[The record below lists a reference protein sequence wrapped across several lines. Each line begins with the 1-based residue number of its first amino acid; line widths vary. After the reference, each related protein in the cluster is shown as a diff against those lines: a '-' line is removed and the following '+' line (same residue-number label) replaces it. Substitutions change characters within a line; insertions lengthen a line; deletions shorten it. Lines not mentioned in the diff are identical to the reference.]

1 MNRRLFLGAA
11 AASVAALPRITLA
24 AEPAAGSVKI
34 VGIAGSLR
42 KGKSTYKAVELAL
55 ESAKTVS
62 PAISTDII
70 ELSGLNLDPY
80 IAVGSKSSDRP
91 DDFPSVREK
100 LVAPDVYGIL
110 MGSPVYMGI
119 VSSPLKQLFERML
132 AFRQGGFP
140 LKNKV
145 GGAIAVGGGRNTG
158 VELILQQTDHVHAF
172 PGDAPGGRWES
183 GGSLGR
189 TMQSQGDD
197 LSKDEGSLNT
207 VRGVANGWRR
217 SLCGWRPRRS
227 SCEDF
232 PQLHRGNQW
241 ASVHQAKLWRCSEQR
256 VARATTGQYSI
267 QCCGTSGW
275 DLHAHLEI
283 RRSEREIGKG
293 GPGKVWSV
301 GFKDGALQAKGGAGL
316 GV

>member
-1 MNRRLFLGAA
+1 MSQINRRLFLGAA
-11 AASVAALPRITLA
+11 AASVAALPGFTRA
-24 AEPAAGSVKI
+24 ADLPAGSVKI

-55 ESAKTVS
+55 GSAKSVS

-100 LVAPDVYGIL
+100 LVAPDVFGII

-145 GGAIAVGGGRNTG
+145 GGGIAVGAGRNTG
-158 VELILQQTDHVHAF
+158 VELILQQLIMFMLSQEMILVGDGN
-172 PGDAPGGRWES
+172 PGDHWGG
-183 GGSLGR
+183 
-189 TMQSQGDD
+189 TMQSQGDE

-207 VRGVANGWRR
+207 VRGVG
-217 SLCGWRPRRS
+217 
-227 SCEDF
+227 
-232 PQLHRGNQW
+232 
-241 ASVHQAKLWRCSEQR
+241 KR
-256 VARATTGQYSI
+256 VA
-267 QCCGTSGW
+267 
-275 DLHAHLEI
+275 EI
-283 RRSEREIGKG
+283 
-293 GPGKVWSV
+293 
-301 GFKDGALQAKGGAGL
+301 ALRMAALAK
-316 GV
+316 

>member
-1 MNRRLFLGAA
+1 MSDMNRRIFLGAA
-11 AASVAALPRITLA
+11 VASAATLA
-24 AEPAAGSVKI
+24 DIGSAAQPSAGSVKI

-62 PAISTDII
+62 PAIGTELI

-91 DDFPSVREK
+91 DDFPTVREK
-100 LVAPDVYGIL
+100 LVAPDVFGIL

-158 VELILQQTDHVHAF
+158 VELVLQQLIMFMLSQEMILVGDGS
-172 PGDAPGGRWES
+172 PGDHWGG
-183 GGSLGR
+183 
-189 TMQSQGDD
+189 TMQSQGDE

-207 VRGVANGWRR
+207 LRGVGKRIAEIALRMA
-217 SLCGWRPRRS
+217 
-227 SCEDF
+227 
-232 PQLHRGNQW
+232 
-241 ASVHQAKLWRCSEQR
+241 ASAK
-256 VARATTGQYSI
+256 
-267 QCCGTSGW
+267 
-275 DLHAHLEI
+275 
-283 RRSEREIGKG
+283 
-293 GPGKVWSV
+293 
-301 GFKDGALQAKGGAGL
+301 
-316 GV
+316 